1 LVIIGSC
8 CPSYLFCPEKNRAKK
23 GYSLPSG
30 LVGEQGFVFVSVFL
44 FIFSFYTPL
53 TPLTPYDIYFGVV
66 ESSISRGELKS
77 AK

>member
-1 LVIIGSC
+1 
-8 CPSYLFCPEKNRAKK
+8 
-23 GYSLPSG
+23 
-30 LVGEQGFVFVSVFL
+30 VFVSVFL

-53 TPLTPYDIYFGVV
+53 TPLTSYDIYFGVV